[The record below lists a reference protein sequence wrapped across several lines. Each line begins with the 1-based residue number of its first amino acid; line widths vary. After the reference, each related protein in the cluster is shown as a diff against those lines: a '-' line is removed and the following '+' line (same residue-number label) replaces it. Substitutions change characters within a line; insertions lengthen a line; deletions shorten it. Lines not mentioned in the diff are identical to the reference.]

1 MGFRIW
7 NSFVSMCNLLRN
19 YDRSQLVSRSRAGLL
34 SVTMTTNSN
43 SLSLSVSENEQ
54 SRTAQRGKVG
64 QTFRRRGNDE
74 GISLAWCAE
83 LTTSLAFFCSLCYRE
98 GSIQRSHLLGAL
110 VPPHDVGHGAQR

>member
-1 MGFRIW
+1 
-7 NSFVSMCNLLRN
+7 MCNFLRN
-19 YDRSQLVSRSRAGLL
+19 YDRSQLVSRSRAGLHI
-34 SVTMTTNSN
+34 VTMTTCSDALPFR
-43 SLSLSVSENEQ
+43 SLGKVQ
-54 SRTAQRGKVG
+54 SRTAQREKAG